1 MEVKLNRESKKLTVF
16 VKGRVDTNT
25 SSILSKEVGDLDGVE
40 ELVLDLKD
48 CDYISSAGLR
58 VLIMFQ
64 NTMDD
69 QGTFEIINVVKTVM
83 DIFETTGLVDMFEIK
98 AI

>member
-1 MEVKLNRESKKLTVF
+1 M
-16 VKGRVDTNT
+16 
-25 SSILSKEVGDLDGVE
+25 
-40 ELVLDLKD
+40 
-48 CDYISSAGLR
+48 
-58 VLIMFQ
+58 LIMFQ

-98 AI
+98 K